1 MVSVHQISVLLPQPL
16 SGINEKEKS
25 FTGSQAKFDLLKKGL
40 KWHTSMGQLGLSS
53 VTEKVPS
60 NPMWYL
66 QKYIPFFLHGALLPG
81 STEQAIIS
89 FAREGILFGA
99 YVLASLWF

>member
-1 MVSVHQISVLLPQPL
+1 MVSVHQITVLLPQPL

-25 FTGSQAKFDLLKKGL
+25 SIGSKAKFDLLKKGL
-40 KWHTSMGQLGLSS
+40 KWYISLGQLNLSS

-60 NPMWYL
+60 NPVWYL

-99 YVLASLWF
+99 YVLASL